1 MSQLSGGE
9 APGRKT
15 GRSWRGFRPALG
27 SGAAH
32 PMWVPRPLRAAVLLA
47 GCWQVQGEVGC
58 RELRGRAVSR
68 GGDGGPLLGVF
79 VKDKQYEGLLSPL
92 PPHNTHTHTRTKSR
106 MTGMVMCTHGQTH
119 GAPRPVST
127 ETVDVRKDACALT
140 DVEPQTCPGCAPTPH
155 LEEGF
160 PARCSYHAP
169 NKSQLIRTL
178 PLNWSPSLCS
188 DQISRQGR
196 KRKSPLF
203 LLLRLLLCCCSTQ
216 RGCLGACAPSRPTAP
231 PLNHTVDHRLSD
243 RLLLRFGFQPGGA
256 AAPGSQ
262 AGAPTPGPDG
272 PIGGPLLWGSC
283 LKGPGWWVPPSLIGY
298 PPKGRPPPQAPWLV
312 VLYFCLM

>member
-1 MSQLSGGE
+1 MGSFIPINITRVTPPHHVPPSSPCPCCTHERPVTCLNHLMVKGSPCSYREVRASG
-9 APGRKT
+9 T
-15 GRSWRGFRPALG
+15 GTTRPDL
-27 SGAAH
+27 
-32 PMWVPRPLRAAVLLA
+32 RP
-47 GCWQVQGEVGC
+47 
-58 RELRGRAVSR
+58 
-68 GGDGGPLLGVF
+68 F
-79 VKDKQYEGLLSPL
+79 LLSPL
-92 PPHNTHTHTRTKSR
+92 EQSRSVLCPPKRTKSR